1 VRRIWREVAEGY
13 EGGEGQRVTWWVFQ
27 EVAELRGEGT
37 WEEVDL
43 VGEEVQNEGHVDEVV
58 GAYVERA

>member
-1 VRRIWREVAEGY
+1 
-13 EGGEGQRVTWWVFQ
+13 
-27 EVAELRGEGT
+27 VAELWGEGT

-43 VGEEVQNEGHVDEVV
+43 VGDEVHNEGHVDEEVHNESHVDEVV